1 MSSARKLISIV
12 TPAFNEEDCVEELSR
27 RLSAMMNQLV
37 AYDFEVFIVE
47 NGSTDKTWP
56 MLVKVATR
64 DQRFKPVRLSRN
76 FGMDGGVTA
85 GLELAKGD
93 ACVIM
98 TADLQDPPELIPE
111 FIKKWEEGYENIYM
125 VVEKREASGLLRR
138 INSRLFY
145 LIANR
150 LTGGLIPQGVSDF
163 RLVDRKVYEAVR
175 SMQERNRFVRGLFAW
190 VGFKSFGI
198 VHSRPPRFA
207 GGSKAGLRTVL
218 RLAKHGILSFS
229 DIPLRFITWF
239 GIVCSVLALATMAIF
254 AILRFV
260 VGTPFAGFATII
272 TIVLFFFGLLSF
284 MIGILAEYVAMI
296 HSEVK
301 NRPNFIIAEVINNSN
316 RCE

>member
-1 MSSARKLISIV
+1 MNSAKKLISIV
-12 TPAFNEEDCVEELSR
+12 APAFNEEECVEELAR
-27 RLSAMMNQLV
+27 RLSAVMNQLV
-37 AYDFEVFIVE
+37 AYEFEVFIVE
-47 NGSTDKTWP
+47 NGSTDKTWS
-56 MLVKVATR
+56 LLQQIALR
-64 DQRFKPVRLSRN
+64 DQRFRPVRLSRN

-85 GLELAKGD
+85 GIELAEGD

-111 FIKKWEEGYENIYM
+111 FVKKWEEGFENIYM
-125 VVEKREASGLLRR
+125 EVESRETSGMLRR

-145 LIANR
+145 LIADR
-150 LTGGLIPQGVSDF
+150 LTGGLIPKGVSDF

-190 VGFKSFGI
+190 VGFKSVGI
-198 VHSRPPRFA
+198 VHPRPPRF
-207 GGSKAGLRTVL
+207 GGESKAGLGTVL

-229 DIPLRFITWF
+229 DIPLRLITWF
-239 GIVCSVLALATMAIF
+239 GIVCSAFALTTMTVF
-254 AILRFV
+254 AVLRFV

-301 NRPNFIIAEVINNSN
+301 NRPNFIIAEIVNNKD
-316 RCE
+316 

>member
-1 MSSARKLISIV
+1 MTSSKKLISIV
-12 TPAFNEEDCVEELSR
+12 IPAYNEEDCVEELAAQ
-27 RLSAMMNQLV
+27 LTNVMNKLKK
-37 AYDFEVFIVE
+37 YKFEVLIVE
-47 NGSTDKTWP
+47 NGSKDKTWS
-56 MLVKVATR
+56 LLQKIAET
-64 DQRFKPVRLSRN
+64 DKRFKPIRLSRN

-85 GLELAKGD
+85 GLELATGD

-98 TADLQDPPELIPE
+98 TADLQDPPELIIE
-111 FIKKWEEGYENIYM
+111 FAKKWEEGFENIYM
-125 VVEKREASGLLRR
+125 IVEKRETSSFLRR

-145 LIANR
+145 LIADH
-150 LTGGLIPQGVSDF
+150 LTGGLIPKGVSDY

-175 SMQERNRFVRGLFAW
+175 SMHESNRFVRGLFAW

-198 VHSRPPRFA
+198 SHPRPARF
-207 GGSKAGLRTVL
+207 GGESKARLSTVL

-239 GIVCSVLALATMAIF
+239 GLSCSGLALATMVIF
-254 AILRFV
+254 AILKFV
-260 VGTPFAGFATII
+260 IGTPFAGFATIV

-301 NRPNFIIAEVINNSN
+301 GRPNFVIAEVINKKY
-316 RCE
+316 

>member
-1 MSSARKLISIV
+1 MTSSKKLIYIV
-12 TPAFNEEDCVEELSR
+12 IPAYNEEDCVEELAAQ
-27 RLSAMMNQLV
+27 LTNVMNKLKK
-37 AYDFEVFIVE
+37 YKFEVLIVE
-47 NGSTDKTWP
+47 NGSKDKTWS
-56 MLVKVATR
+56 LLQKIAET
-64 DQRFKPVRLSRN
+64 DKRFKPIRLSRN

-85 GLELAKGD
+85 GLELATGD

-98 TADLQDPPELIPE
+98 TADLQDPPELIIE
-111 FIKKWEEGYENIYM
+111 FAKKWEEGFENIYM
-125 VVEKREASGLLRR
+125 IVEKRETSGFLRR

-145 LIANR
+145 LIADH
-150 LTGGLIPQGVSDF
+150 LTGGLIPKGVSDY

-175 SMQERNRFVRGLFAW
+175 SMHESNRFVRGLFAW

-198 VHSRPPRFA
+198 SHPRPARF
-207 GGSKAGLRTVL
+207 GGESKARLSTVL

-239 GIVCSVLALATMAIF
+239 GLSCSGLALATMVIF
-254 AILRFV
+254 AILKFV
-260 VGTPFAGFATII
+260 IGTPFAGFATIV

-301 NRPNFIIAEVINNSN
+301 GRPNFVIAEVINKKY
-316 RCE
+316 

>member
-1 MSSARKLISIV
+1 MTSSKKLISIV
-12 TPAFNEEDCVEELSR
+12 IPAYNEEDCVEELAAQ
-27 RLSAMMNQLV
+27 LTNVMNKLKK
-37 AYDFEVFIVE
+37 YKFEVLIVE
-47 NGSTDKTWP
+47 NGSKDKTWS
-56 MLVKVATR
+56 LLQKIAET
-64 DQRFKPVRLSRN
+64 DKRFKPIRLSRN

-85 GLELAKGD
+85 GLELATGD

-98 TADLQDPPELIPE
+98 TADLQDPPELIIE
-111 FIKKWEEGYENIYM
+111 FAKKWEEGFENIYM
-125 VVEKREASGLLRR
+125 IVEKRETSGFLRR

-145 LIANR
+145 LIDDH
-150 LTGGLIPQGVSDF
+150 LTGGLIPKGVSDY

-175 SMQERNRFVRGLFAW
+175 SMHESNRFVRGLFAW

-198 VHSRPPRFA
+198 SHPRPARF
-207 GGSKAGLRTVL
+207 GGESKARLSTVL

-239 GIVCSVLALATMAIF
+239 GLSCSGLALATMVIF
-254 AILRFV
+254 AILKFV
-260 VGTPFAGFATII
+260 IGTPFAGFATIV

-301 NRPNFIIAEVINNSN
+301 GRPNFVIAEVINKKY
-316 RCE
+316 

>member
-1 MSSARKLISIV
+1 MTSSKKLISIV
-12 TPAFNEEDCVEELSR
+12 IPAYNEEDCVEELAAQ
-27 RLSAMMNQLV
+27 LTNVMNKLKK
-37 AYDFEVFIVE
+37 YKFEVLIVE
-47 NGSTDKTWP
+47 NGSKDRTWSLLQKIAETDK
-56 MLVKVATR
+56 
-64 DQRFKPVRLSRN
+64 RFKPIRLSRN

-85 GLELAKGD
+85 GLELATGD

-98 TADLQDPPELIPE
+98 TADLQDPPELIIE
-111 FIKKWEEGYENIYM
+111 FAKKWEEGFENIYM
-125 VVEKREASGLLRR
+125 IVEKRETSGFLRR

-145 LIANR
+145 LIADH
-150 LTGGLIPQGVSDF
+150 LTGGLIPKGVSDY

-175 SMQERNRFVRGLFAW
+175 SMHESNRFVRGLFAW

-198 VHSRPPRFA
+198 SHPRPARF
-207 GGSKAGLRTVL
+207 GGESKARLSTVL

-239 GIVCSVLALATMAIF
+239 GLSCSGLALATMVIF
-254 AILRFV
+254 AILKFV
-260 VGTPFAGFATII
+260 IGTPFAGFATIV

-301 NRPNFIIAEVINNSN
+301 GRPNFVIAEVINKKY
-316 RCE
+316 